1 MTVNVRRRLVLALVT
16 ATALLEMTGT
26 AHAQTLGTFNFQL
39 QPYCNVITM
48 TITQEGGTYRLS
60 GWDDACG
67 AVDRYPMSGTISA
80 NIDGT
85 LAFGF
90 VVTRSNG
97 IDVHTS
103 FRFTPAP
110 PFNGP
115 WNDSAGNSGT
125 YVFNGATGGN
135 PRPAPTS
142 TVAVNSIT
150 TVNIVDNSI
159 EAIDVNPAQVQLRVN
174 GTCPAGQSMTA
185 INQTGTVVCA
195 ATGAVATPRTLFT
208 ELFGVTNGLNTSCE
222 DLGAVNF
229 GTVTAGTLTCNGV
242 VNAVLTHTTNIAA
255 SIVLFDVATAPTT
268 SSTSCFSSSAS
279 TFEVPSSW
287 PSVNGHDISVPVQ
300 RSFAVPAGPLMVFL
314 NGRTVNANT
323 VATQLGHNLSCT
335 FTAQ

>member
-1 MTVNVRRRLVLALVT
+1 MTVDVRRGSVLALVT
-16 ATALLEMTGT
+16 AAALLEMTGT
-26 AHAQTLGTFNFQL
+26 AQAQTLGTFNFQL

-80 NIDGT
+80 NTDGT

-90 VVTRSNG
+90 VVTRSTG

-110 PFNGP
+110 PFSGP
-115 WNDSAGNSGT
+115 WSDSAGNSGT

-142 TVAVNSIT
+142 SVAVNSVT

-159 EAIDVNPAQVQLRVN
+159 NAIDVNPAQVQLRVN

-195 ATGAVATPRTLFT
+195 TTAAGAAPRTLF
-208 ELFGVTNGLNTSCE
+208 EDVAVVNGLTQTCE
-222 DLGAVNF
+222 DIAALNF
-229 GTVTAGTLTCNGV
+229 GTVAAGTLVCDGV
-242 VNAVLTHTTNIAA
+242 VHAVFDHANLTL
-255 SIVLFDVATAPTT
+255 SRLEFDVSMTPTACAANPQ
-268 SSTSCFSSSAS
+268 AAIV
-279 TFEVPSSW
+279 EVPAAF
-287 PSVNGHDISVPVQ
+287 PSAPGHDVSVPVK
-300 RSFAVPAGPLMVFL
+300 RAFAVAPGPLVA
-314 NGRTVNANT
+314 RVNART
-323 VATQLGHNLSCT
+323 ATLAAATELGHSVSCT
-335 FTAQ
+335 FTPQ

>member
-1 MTVNVRRRLVLALVT
+1 MNLHARGFVLAV
-16 ATALLEMTGT
+16 ATAAALSQMTGT
-26 AHAQTLGTFNFQL
+26 AQAQTLGTFNFQL

-67 AVDRYPMSGTISA
+67 AVDRYPMSGTISG
-80 NIDGT
+80 NTDGT

-90 VVTRSNG
+90 VVTRNTG
-97 IDVHTS
+97 IDVHTT

-110 PFNGP
+110 PFSGP
-115 WNDSAGNSGT
+115 WSDSAGNSGT
-125 YVFNGATGGN
+125 YVFNGASGGA

-142 TVAVNSIT
+142 SVAVNSIT

-195 ATGAVATPRTLFT
+195 ASGAGATPRTLFN
-208 ELFGVTNGLNTSCE
+208 ELSGVVNGLTTSCE
-222 DLGAVNF
+222 DLGTINF
-229 GTVTAGTLTCNGV
+229 GTVAAGTLTCHGV
-242 VNAVLTHTTNIAA
+242 VNAVLLHTTGIAA
-255 SIVLFDVATAPTT
+255 SIVQFDVATAPTT
-268 SSTSCFSSSAS
+268 APTSCFTSSAS
-279 TFEVPSSW
+279 TFEIPSSW
-287 PSVNGHDISVPVQ
+287 PSANGHDISVPVQ
-300 RSFAVPAGPLMVFL
+300 RSFAVPAGPLAVFL
-314 NGRTVNANT
+314 NGDTVNANT
-323 VATQLGHNLSCT
+323 SASALGHNLSCT